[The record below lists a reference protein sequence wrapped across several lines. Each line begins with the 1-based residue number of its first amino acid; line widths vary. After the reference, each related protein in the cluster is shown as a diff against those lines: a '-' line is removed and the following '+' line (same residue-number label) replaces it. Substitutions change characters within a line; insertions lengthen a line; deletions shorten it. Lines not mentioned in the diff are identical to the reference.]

1 MWGYIL
7 AVLLFVG
14 AFLAGRWTKPRDVSY
29 VKLRDTVIVR
39 DTITERIPTPH
50 IVEVVRTDTCW
61 LVRCDTVRTS
71 DTLRVPVAVPVE
83 RRVYVT
89 DDYRAVVEGYRPALV
104 SMDIYRETQVITQST
119 APRRWGVGIQV
130 GYGYMPT
137 VNKTAPYIGIGIQYS
152 LWQW

>member
-1 MWGYIL
+1 MKVWGYIL

-29 VKLRDTVIVR
+29 VKLRDTVIIR
-39 DTITERIPTPH
+39 DTVTERIPEPQ

-61 LVRCDTVRTS
+61 LETVADTV
-71 DTLRVPVAVPVE
+71 RVPVAVPIE
-83 RRVYVT
+83 RKVYVT
-89 DDYRAVVEGYRPALV
+89 SDYRAVVEGYRPSLV
-104 SMDIYRETQVITQST
+104 SMKLYRQTQVVTVTTSPK
-119 APRRWGVGIQV
+119 PRRWGVGLQI

-137 VNKTAPYIGIGIQYS
+137 VNRTAPYIGIGIQYS